1 MTIKGPQADPNIGG
15 GLSNLLGWSSNPTPR
30 QTRTYHVPAP
40 QPAAAPA
47 QPAFSSPSDVE
58 SPPPTF
64 NTISTPTNVQIET
77 TDYGAE
83 ESGNQREPGVMKYII
98 IGAIVLVAFAI
109 IIASTEN
116 FFFVIV
122 FVFGIVAGL
131 REYQRR
137 QKRSSLQ

>member
-15 GLSNLLGWSSNPTPR
+15 GLSNLLGWSSNTTPG

-47 QPAFSSPSDVE
+47 QPAFSSPPDVE

-64 NTISTPTNVQIET
+64 NTISTPSAVQIET

-83 ESGNQREPGVMKYII
+83 ESGNQKETSVLKYVL
-98 IGAIVLVAFAI
+98 IGIVLAVFAI
-109 IIASTEN
+109 IVAATEN
-116 FFFVIV
+116 FFFVVV
-122 FVFGIVAGL
+122 FAFGIVAGL